1 MSGQCEDRR
10 LSFRALHLILLSVS
24 LRIRHRLRGIPAL
37 HQRSPSGLMLRCE
50 EGHLRLRALRM
61 DRRHVFM
68 PLFCREFI
76 HAAKILIISQIAKET
91 TQKHFCFFTTSQ
103 SAGSQS
109 TLSSWS
115 LESHLAASCSF
126 SSKCPF
132 SIRHQKQCIVK
143 WNFG

>member
-1 MSGQCEDRR
+1 MPEAPVHKDARPVFPHYQVWMSRQLWRVQPISE
-10 LSFRALHLILLSVS
+10 SPTPQS
-24 LRIRHRLRGIPAL
+24 LAHN
-37 HQRSPSGLMLRCE
+37 
-50 EGHLRLRALRM
+50 HLRLRALRM

-126 SSKCPF
+126 SSKWPL